1 LNKKTTPYIYI
12 LFFSLFASKLY
23 SQENNLYYLNIKS
36 KDSLENNVVKKINY
50 SRKFSKLNKL
60 NKTKD
65 SVLTILKEKGY
76 YSLLTENI
84 NQQKKSYTF
93 YLKLGVRINTTHVKV
108 NSEDKKIFQALNLKI
123 DTDYLILENEKL
135 KPFLNSISNYLIE
148 NGQLFSKVRLIN
160 SKIKNQSLFTELQ
173 INRSKKRTIN
183 RIIIN
188 GYPDFPSAFTKHYLN
203 LNNNKVLNE
212 NRIEEISKKINR
224 LRFASEIKKPEILFS
239 KDSTLLYIYLK
250 KEKSNSFDGLINFST
265 ENNKINFRGYLDL
278 NLVNIFNS
286 GEEIKI
292 NWRNSSNNKQDFTL
306 ETKIPYL
313 FNSKI
318 SSDVSFSLFRND
330 STYINT
336 NSRISLSY
344 PISKLTNISLL
355 LTNESSRSNIATNNI
370 SSFDKKMIGIGI
382 NYNSQKNNQFNVD
395 FSVSHGKR
403 ISNQENNQYLLNLN
417 ASSLLKTS
425 DRTVL
430 YIRNKSGLLFSDSYL
445 ENELFREGGANS
457 IRGFNE
463 QSISTSKYS
472 YINSELRFL
481 SKNKSYLY
489 SVHDIGAFNL
499 NAQNSILYS
508 IGFGYNYIKNN
519 NSINISYIYGNSTEV
534 ISFLSSSILSIKLLT
549 LF

>member
-239 KDSTLLYIYLK
+239 KDSTLLYIYIK
-250 KEKSNSFDGLINFST
+250 KKKSNSFDGLINFST